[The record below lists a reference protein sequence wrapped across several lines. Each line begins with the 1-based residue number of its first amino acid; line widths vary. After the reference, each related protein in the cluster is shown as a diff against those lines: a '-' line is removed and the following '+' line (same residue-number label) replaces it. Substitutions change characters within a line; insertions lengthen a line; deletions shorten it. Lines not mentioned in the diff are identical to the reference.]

1 MTNFY
6 VDTEK
11 LKKRN
16 EAGLA
21 LREKIEED
29 LAALESDMA
38 TLMGKS
44 EQLADADVS
53 VGNLMDAS
61 DAHDGKII
69 EKLSESVQALKKLAE
84 NITSVCDYD
93 SYAIKKYEEASRK
106 IESLTDGVKL

>member
-29 LAALESDMA
+29 LAKLESDLTA
-38 TLMGKS
+38 LMGKS
-44 EQLADADVS
+44 EQFADADGAD
-53 VGNLMDAS
+53 GNGQEMND
-61 DAHDGKII
+61 
-69 EKLSESVQALKKLAE
+69 LSESVQALRKLAE

>member
-44 EQLADADVS
+44 EQFTTDANMAAADGQETND
-53 VGNLMDAS
+53 
-61 DAHDGKII
+61 
-69 EKLSESVQALKKLAE
+69 LSNSVQALKKLAE